1 MSRKVFLNG
10 DYLDENEAKISI
22 FDRGV
27 LFADSVYEVTAF
39 IENKLIDFK
48 AHLERLKRSLNEI
61 NMEYNLDYNEFLEI
75 HKNLIKFN
83 NLEDK
88 EGLIY
93 FQISRGNTDRDFLI
107 KDQKIKPNVFSFTQ
121 KKSLTND
128 PKIENGLHIISLED
142 LRWKR
147 RDIKTTQL
155 LYPSIAKTKA
165 NKMGAD
171 DAWFLDE
178 NGKVT
183 EGTSNNAYIISDNTI
198 ITRQLSNDILHGI
211 TRQTILRVSND
222 LKLKVEERPF
232 DIEES
237 KNSQEAFLT
246 SASTLIAPVIKIND
260 KVIGNGTMGPITKIL
275 RETYVKISIKNGI

>member
-1 MSRKVFLNG
+1 M
-10 DYLDENEAKISI
+10 
-22 FDRGV
+22 
-27 LFADSVYEVTAF
+27 
-39 IENKLIDFK
+39 
-48 AHLERLKRSLNEI
+48 
-61 NMEYNLDYNEFLEI
+61 
-75 HKNLIKFN
+75 
-83 NLEDK
+83 
-88 EGLIY
+88 
-93 FQISRGNTDRDFLI
+93 I

-128 PKIENGLHIISLED
+128 PKIEKGLHIISLED

-165 NKMGAD
+165 IRMGAD
-171 DAWFLDE
+171 DAWLLDE

-183 EGTSNNAYIISDNTI
+183 EGTSNNAYIISNDTV

-211 TRQTILRVSND
+211 TRRTILQVSND

-232 DIEES
+232 DIEEA
-237 KNSQEAFLT
+237 KNSQEAFIT

-260 KVIGNGTMGPITKIL
+260 KIIGNGTIGPITKIL

>member
-10 DYLDENEAKISI
+10 NYLDENKAKISI

-48 AHLERLKRSLNEI
+48 AHVERLKRSLNEI
-61 NMEYNLDYNEFLEI
+61 NIEYNLDFNEFLKI
-75 HKNLIKFN
+75 HKNLIKLN

-93 FQISRGNTDRDFLI
+93 FQISRGNIDRDFLI
-107 KDQKIKPNVFSFTQ
+107 KDQEIKPNIFSFTQ
-121 KKSLTND
+121 KKLLTND
-128 PKIENGLHIISLED
+128 PKIENGLHIILLED

-171 DAWFLDE
+171 DAWLLDE

-183 EGTSNNAYIISDNTI
+183 EGTSNNAYIISDDTI

-232 DIEES
+232 DIEEA

>member
-48 AHLERLKRSLNEI
+48 AHLKRLERSLKEI
-61 NMEYNLDYNEFLEI
+61 NIEYNLDYDRFLEI
-75 HKNLIKFN
+75 HKNLIRFN
-83 NLEDK
+83 NLENT

-93 FQISRGNTDRDFLI
+93 FQISRGNIDRDFLI

-128 PKIENGLHIISLED
+128 PKIEKGLHIISLED

-165 NKMGAD
+165 IRMGAD
-171 DAWFLDE
+171 DAWLLDE

-183 EGTSNNAYIISDNTI
+183 EGTSNNAYIISNDTV

-211 TRQTILRVSND
+211 TRRTILQVSND

-232 DIEES
+232 DIEEA
-237 KNSQEAFLT
+237 KNSQEAFIT

-260 KVIGNGTMGPITKIL
+260 KVIGNGTIGPITKIL

>member
-1 MSRKVFLNG
+1 MPRKVFLNG
-10 DYLDENEAKISI
+10 DYLDENKAKISI

-61 NMEYNLDYNEFLEI
+61 NIEYNLDYNEFLKI
-75 HKNLIKFN
+75 HKKLIKFN

-171 DAWFLDE
+171 DAWLLDE

-183 EGTSNNAYIISDNTI
+183 EGTSNNAYIISDDTI

-232 DIEES
+232 DIEEA

>member
-48 AHLERLKRSLNEI
+48 AHLERLERSLKEI
-61 NMEYNLDYNEFLEI
+61 NIEYNLDYDRFLEI
-75 HKNLIKFN
+75 HKNLIRFN
-83 NLEDK
+83 NLENT

-93 FQISRGNTDRDFLI
+93 FQISRGNIDRDFLI

-128 PKIENGLHIISLED
+128 PKIEKGLHIISLED

-165 NKMGAD
+165 IRMGAD
-171 DAWFLDE
+171 DAWLLDE
-178 NGKVT
+178 NGMVT
-183 EGTSNNAYIISDNTI
+183 EGTSNNAYIISNDTV
-198 ITRQLSNDILHGI
+198 ITRQLSNDILNGI
-211 TRQTILRVSND
+211 TRRTILQVSND

-232 DIEES
+232 DIEEA
-237 KNSQEAFLT
+237 KNSQEAFIT
-246 SASTLIAPVIKIND
+246 SASTLIAPVIKINN
-260 KVIGNGTMGPITKIL
+260 KVIGNGTIGPITKIL

>member
-48 AHLERLKRSLNEI
+48 AHLERLERSLKEI
-61 NMEYNLDYNEFLEI
+61 NIEYNLDYDRFLEI
-75 HKNLIKFN
+75 HKNLIRFN
-83 NLEDK
+83 NLENT

-93 FQISRGNTDRDFLI
+93 FQISRGNIDRDFLI

-128 PKIENGLHIISLED
+128 PKIEKGLHIISLED

-165 NKMGAD
+165 IRMGAD
-171 DAWFLDE
+171 DAWLLDE
-178 NGKVT
+178 NGMVT

-260 KVIGNGTMGPITKIL
+260 KVIGNGTIGPITKIL

>member
-48 AHLERLKRSLNEI
+48 AHLERLERSLNEI
-61 NMEYNLDYNEFLEI
+61 NIEYNLDYDEFLEI

-93 FQISRGNTDRDFLI
+93 FQISRGNIDRDFLI

-128 PKIENGLHIISLED
+128 PKIEKGLHIISLED

-165 NKMGAD
+165 IRMGAD
-171 DAWFLDE
+171 DAWLLDE
-178 NGKVT
+178 NGEVT
-183 EGTSNNAYIISDNTI
+183 EGTSNNAYIISNDTV

-211 TRQTILRVSND
+211 TRRTILQVSND

-232 DIEES
+232 DIEEA
-237 KNSQEAFLT
+237 KNSQEAFIT

-260 KVIGNGTMGPITKIL
+260 KVIGNGTIGPITKIL

>member
-48 AHLERLKRSLNEI
+48 AHLERLERSLNEI
-61 NMEYNLDYNEFLEI
+61 NIEYNLDYDEFLEI

-83 NLEDK
+83 NLEDT

-93 FQISRGNTDRDFLI
+93 FQISRGNIDRDFLI

-128 PKIENGLHIISLED
+128 PKIEKGLHIISLED

-165 NKMGAD
+165 IRMGAD
-171 DAWFLDE
+171 DAWLLDE
-178 NGKVT
+178 NGEVT
-183 EGTSNNAYIISDNTI
+183 EGTSNNAYIISNDTV

-211 TRQTILRVSND
+211 TRRTILQVSSD

-232 DIEES
+232 DIEEA
-237 KNSQEAFLT
+237 KNSQEAFIT

-260 KVIGNGTMGPITKIL
+260 KIIGNGTIGPITKIL

>member
-48 AHLERLKRSLNEI
+48 PHIERLERSLKEI
-61 NMEYNLDYNEFLEI
+61 NIEYNLDYDRFLEI
-75 HKNLIKFN
+75 HKNLIRFN
-83 NLEDK
+83 NLENN

-93 FQISRGNTDRDFLI
+93 FQISRGNIDRDFLI

-128 PKIENGLHIISLED
+128 PKIEKGLHIISLED

-165 NKMGAD
+165 IRMGAD
-171 DAWFLDE
+171 DAWLLDE
-178 NGKVT
+178 NGMVT
-183 EGTSNNAYIISDNTI
+183 EGTSNNAYIISNDTV

-211 TRQTILRVSND
+211 TRRTILQVSSD

-232 DIEES
+232 DIEEA
-237 KNSQEAFLT
+237 KNSQEAFIT

-260 KVIGNGTMGPITKIL
+260 KVIGNGTIGPITKIL

>member
-1 MSRKVFLNG
+1 MSRKVFING

-48 AHLERLKRSLNEI
+48 AHLERLERSLNEI
-61 NMEYNLDYNEFLEI
+61 NIEYNLDYDEFLEI

-93 FQISRGNTDRDFLI
+93 FQISRGNIDRDFLI

-128 PKIENGLHIISLED
+128 PKIEKGLHIISLED

-165 NKMGAD
+165 IRMGAD
-171 DAWFLDE
+171 DAWLLDE

-183 EGTSNNAYIISDNTI
+183 EGTSNNAYIISNDTV

-211 TRQTILRVSND
+211 TRRTILQVSND

-232 DIEES
+232 DIEEA
-237 KNSQEAFLT
+237 KNSQEAFIT

-260 KVIGNGTMGPITKIL
+260 KIIGNGTIGPITKIL

>member
-48 AHLERLKRSLNEI
+48 AHLERLERSLKEI
-61 NMEYNLDYNEFLEI
+61 NIEYNLDYDRFLEI
-75 HKNLIKFN
+75 HKNLIRLN
-83 NLEDK
+83 NLENT

-93 FQISRGNTDRDFLI
+93 FQISRGNIDRDFLI

-128 PKIENGLHIISLED
+128 PKIEKGLHIISLED

-165 NKMGAD
+165 IRMGAD
-171 DAWFLDE
+171 DAWLLDE

-183 EGTSNNAYIISDNTI
+183 EGTSNNAYIISNDTV

-211 TRQTILRVSND
+211 TRRTILQVSND

-232 DIEES
+232 DIEEA
-237 KNSQEAFLT
+237 KNSQEAFIT

-260 KVIGNGTMGPITKIL
+260 KIIGNGTIGPITKIL

>member
-48 AHLERLKRSLNEI
+48 AHLKRLERSLKEI
-61 NMEYNLDYNEFLEI
+61 NIEYNLDYDRFLEI
-75 HKNLIKFN
+75 HKNLIRFN
-83 NLEDK
+83 NLENT

-93 FQISRGNTDRDFLI
+93 FQISRGNIDRDFLI
-107 KDQKIKPNVFSFTQ
+107 KDQKIKPNIFSFTQ

-128 PKIENGLHIISLED
+128 PKIEKGLHIISLED

-165 NKMGAD
+165 IRMGAD
-171 DAWFLDE
+171 DAWLLDE

-183 EGTSNNAYIISDNTI
+183 EGTSNNAYIISNDTV

-211 TRQTILRVSND
+211 TRRTILQVSND

-232 DIEES
+232 NIEEA
-237 KNSQEAFLT
+237 KNSQEAFIT

-260 KVIGNGTMGPITKIL
+260 KIIGNGTIGPITKIL

>member
-10 DYLDENEAKISI
+10 DYLDENKAKISI

-61 NMEYNLDYNEFLEI
+61 NIKHSLDYDEFLEI

-83 NLEDK
+83 DLKDT

-93 FQISRGNTDRDFLI
+93 FQISRGNIDRDFLI
-107 KDQKIKPNVFSFTQ
+107 NNQKIKPNIFSFSQ
-121 KKSLTND
+121 KKLLTND
-128 PKIENGLHIISLED
+128 PKIEKGLHIISLED

-165 NKMGAD
+165 VRMGAD
-171 DAWFLDE
+171 DAWLLDE
-178 NGKVT
+178 NAKVT
-183 EGTSNNAYIISDNTI
+183 EGTSNNAYIISNDTL
-198 ITRQLSNDILHGI
+198 ITRQLSNDILHGT
-211 TRQTILRVSND
+211 TRETILKVSNA

-232 DIEES
+232 DIEEAE
-237 KNSQEAFLT
+237 NSQEAFIT
-246 SASTLIAPVIKIND
+246 SASTFIAPVIKIND
-260 KVIGNGTMGPITKIL
+260 KIIGNGTIGPITKIL
-275 RETYVKISIKNGI
+275 RETYIKISIKNGT

>member
-1 MSRKVFLNG
+1 MSRKVFLNS

-48 AHLERLKRSLNEI
+48 AHLERLERSLNEI
-61 NMEYNLDYNEFLEI
+61 NIEYNLDYDEFLEI

-93 FQISRGNTDRDFLI
+93 FQISRGNIDRDFLI
-107 KDQKIKPNVFSFTQ
+107 KDQQVKPNVFSFTQ
-121 KKSLTND
+121 IKSLTND
-128 PKIENGLHIISLED
+128 SKIEKGLHIISLED

-155 LYPSIAKTKA
+155 LYPYIAKTKA
-165 NKMGAD
+165 IRMGAD
-171 DAWFLDE
+171 DAWLLDE
-178 NGKVT
+178 NGEVT
-183 EGTSNNAYIISDNTI
+183 EGTSNNAYIISNDTI

-232 DIEES
+232 DIEEA

-260 KVIGNGTMGPITKIL
+260 KVIGNGTIGPITKIL

>member
-48 AHLERLKRSLNEI
+48 AHLERLERSLKEI
-61 NMEYNLDYNEFLEI
+61 NIEYNLDYDRFLEI
-75 HKNLIKFN
+75 HKNLIRFN
-83 NLEDK
+83 NLENT

-93 FQISRGNTDRDFLI
+93 FQISRGNIDRDFLI

-128 PKIENGLHIISLED
+128 PKIEKGLHIISLED

-165 NKMGAD
+165 IRMGAD
-171 DAWFLDE
+171 DAWLLDE
-178 NGKVT
+178 NGMVT
-183 EGTSNNAYIISDNTI
+183 EGTSNNAYIISNDTV
-198 ITRQLSNDILHGI
+198 ITRQLSNDILNGI
-211 TRQTILRVSND
+211 TRRTILQVSND

-232 DIEES
+232 DIEEA
-237 KNSQEAFLT
+237 KNSQEAFIT

-260 KVIGNGTMGPITKIL
+260 KIIGNGTIGPITKIL

>member
-48 AHLERLKRSLNEI
+48 AHLERLERSLNEI
-61 NMEYNLDYNEFLEI
+61 NIEYNLDYDRFLEI
-75 HKNLIKFN
+75 HKNLIRFN
-83 NLEDK
+83 NLENN

-93 FQISRGNTDRDFLI
+93 FQISRGNIDRDFLI

-128 PKIENGLHIISLED
+128 PKIEKGLHIISLED

-165 NKMGAD
+165 IRMGAD
-171 DAWFLDE
+171 DAWLLDE
-178 NGKVT
+178 NGMVT
-183 EGTSNNAYIISDNTI
+183 EGTSNNAYIISNDTV

-211 TRQTILRVSND
+211 TRRTILQVSSD

-232 DIEES
+232 DIEEA
-237 KNSQEAFLT
+237 KNSQEAFIT

-260 KVIGNGTMGPITKIL
+260 KVIGNGTIGPITKIL

>member
-48 AHLERLKRSLNEI
+48 AHLERLERSLKEI
-61 NMEYNLDYNEFLEI
+61 NIEYNLDYDRFLEI
-75 HKNLIKFN
+75 HKNLIRLN
-83 NLEDK
+83 NLENT

-93 FQISRGNTDRDFLI
+93 FQISRGNIDRDFLI

-128 PKIENGLHIISLED
+128 PKIEKGLHIISLED

-155 LYPSIAKTKA
+155 LYPSIAKNKA
-165 NKMGAD
+165 IRMGAD
-171 DAWFLDE
+171 DAWLLDE

-183 EGTSNNAYIISDNTI
+183 EGTSNNAYIISNDTV

-211 TRQTILRVSND
+211 TRRTILQVSSD

-232 DIEES
+232 DIEEA
-237 KNSQEAFLT
+237 KNSQEAFIT

-260 KVIGNGTMGPITKIL
+260 KIIGNGTIGPITKIL

>member
-48 AHLERLKRSLNEI
+48 AHLERLERSLKEI
-61 NMEYNLDYNEFLEI
+61 NIEYNLDYYRFLEI
-75 HKNLIKFN
+75 HKNLIRFN
-83 NLEDK
+83 NLENT

-93 FQISRGNTDRDFLI
+93 FQISRGNIDRDFLI

-128 PKIENGLHIISLED
+128 PKIEKGLHIISLED

-165 NKMGAD
+165 IRMGAD
-171 DAWFLDE
+171 DAWLLDE

-183 EGTSNNAYIISDNTI
+183 EGTSNNAYIISNDTV

-211 TRQTILRVSND
+211 TRRTILQVSND

-232 DIEES
+232 DIEEA
-237 KNSQEAFLT
+237 KNSQEAFIT

-260 KVIGNGTMGPITKIL
+260 KIIGNGTIGPITKIL

>member
-1 MSRKVFLNG
+1 MSRKVFLNS

-48 AHLERLKRSLNEI
+48 AHLERLERSLNEI
-61 NMEYNLDYNEFLEI
+61 NIEYNLDYDEFLEI

-93 FQISRGNTDRDFLI
+93 FQISRGNIDRDFLI
-107 KDQKIKPNVFSFTQ
+107 KDQQVKPNVFSFTQ

-128 PKIENGLHIISLED
+128 PKIEKGLHIISLED

-171 DAWFLDE
+171 DAWLLDE
-178 NGKVT
+178 NGEVT
-183 EGTSNNAYIISDNTI
+183 EGTSNNAYIISNDTI

-232 DIEES
+232 DIEEA

-260 KVIGNGTMGPITKIL
+260 KVIGNGTIGPITKIL

>member
-48 AHLERLKRSLNEI
+48 AHLERLERSLKEI
-61 NMEYNLDYNEFLEI
+61 NIEYNLDYDRFLEI
-75 HKNLIKFN
+75 HKNLIRLN
-83 NLEDK
+83 NLENT

-93 FQISRGNTDRDFLI
+93 FQISRGNIDRDFLI

-128 PKIENGLHIISLED
+128 PKIEKGLHIISLED

-165 NKMGAD
+165 IRMGAD
-171 DAWFLDE
+171 DAWLLDE

-183 EGTSNNAYIISDNTI
+183 EGTSNNAYIISNDTV

-211 TRQTILRVSND
+211 TRRTILQVSNG

-232 DIEES
+232 DIEEA
-237 KNSQEAFLT
+237 KNSQEAFIT

-260 KVIGNGTMGPITKIL
+260 KIIGNGTIGPITKIL

>member
-1 MSRKVFLNG
+1 MSRKVFING

-48 AHLERLKRSLNEI
+48 AHLERLERSLKEI
-61 NMEYNLDYNEFLEI
+61 NIEYNLDYDRFLEI
-75 HKNLIKFN
+75 HKNLIRFN
-83 NLEDK
+83 NLENN

-93 FQISRGNTDRDFLI
+93 FQISRGNIDRDFLI

-128 PKIENGLHIISLED
+128 PKIEKGLHIISLED

-165 NKMGAD
+165 IRMGAD
-171 DAWFLDE
+171 DAWLLDE
-178 NGKVT
+178 NGEVT
-183 EGTSNNAYIISDNTI
+183 EGTSNNAYIISNDTV

-211 TRQTILRVSND
+211 TRRTILQVSND

-232 DIEES
+232 DIEEA
-237 KNSQEAFLT
+237 KNSQEAFIT

-260 KVIGNGTMGPITKIL
+260 KIIGNGTMGPITQIL